1 MCFGSYSMQHQ
12 CRFFETQCSNVGV
25 VYSCV
30 SNGEPLLACVIIKCS
45 LKQHKVYWNMLNA
58 FSKATGNSVRWIC
71 KRRDKTCLVAVR
83 EGMCLCVCV
92 CVCVVSG
99 GWSESGGS
107 PVPDSSSLTDNT
119 SISADTQPPPAAAA
133 ESSPLTTAS
142 HQLRVKSLSCSSV
155 ICSRMIRSLLHC
167 TNQSSIL

>member
-1 MCFGSYSMQHQ
+1 MCVGSYSMQHQ

-92 CVCVVSG
+92 CVVSG

-133 ESSPLTTAS
+133 ESSPLTIAS

-155 ICSRMIRSLLHC
+155 ICSRMISSLLHC